1 MHHPTSKGL
10 SFFTR
15 LNDKVISPL
24 RFIYGARH
32 AISKINQEKKSIGL
46 KATMDPMDSWKDSIK
61 IVNNAFGF
69 EAPRPVGPQVELIG
83 PIVPLN
89 HAGLNSKLQTFL
101 DHRRKVVYVAFGQM
115 AIPSRNDIKMI
126 LTAMLENMETDA
138 IDGIIWSTRGIEE
151 LFPEYITTRSNTTYD
166 IRSLFKSS
174 STPNETNIAFVNW
187 APQVAIL
194 HHPSTAL
201 FLTHGG
207 AGSLHESLYN
217 GVPIVVFPFF
227 SDQPAAA
234 TMAEA
239 NGYGRHLKSSSSQ
252 EQATAVVADVILDQD
267 GSYRQTVRRFQSY
280 VQIRAHR
287 GVQRGADLME
297 ETLFA
302 NKDGKMAH
310 RRDVKRDLS
319 TIVAY
324 NLDIYAFIAL
334 LILGSVSGLYRGAIY
349 ITHHLQT
356 LPSTKLKSA

>member
-1 MHHPTSKGL
+1 
-10 SFFTR
+10 
-15 LNDKVISPL
+15 
-24 RFIYGARH
+24 
-32 AISKINQEKKSIGL
+32 
-46 KATMDPMDSWKDSIK
+46 MDPMDVWKDSIK

-69 EAPRPVGPQVELIG
+69 EAPRPVGPQVELIE

-89 HAGLNSKLQTFL
+89 HAGLNSELQTFL

-115 AIPSRNDIKMI
+115 AIPTRNEVKMI

-138 IDGIIWSTRGIEE
+138 IDGIIWSTRGIED

-174 STPNETNIAFVNW
+174 SAPNETNIAFVNW

-194 HHPSTAL
+194 HHPSTTL

-217 GVPIVVFPFF
+217 GVPVVVFPFF
-227 SDQPAAA
+227 GDQPAAA
-234 TMAEA
+234 VMAEE
-239 NGYGRHLKSSSSQ
+239 NGYGRYLKSSSSQ
-252 EQATAVVADVILDQD
+252 EQATALIADVILDQD

-287 GVQRGADLME
+287 GIQRGADLME
-297 ETLFA
+297 ETIFA
-302 NKDGKMAH
+302 NKDGKMVH
-310 RRDVKRDLS
+310 RRDVKQDLS

-334 LILGSVSGLYRGAIY
+334 LIFGSVSGLYRGAVY
-349 ITHHLQT
+349 IIHHLQN